1 MAEEKWYKIRIIS
14 EGNNGINSL
23 QEVAN
28 NIDADKLKFW
38 VQESEN
44 ISSEDFDL
52 EFQGTSL
59 NANLDAN
66 IAELGIVEGSQVVL
80 IMLNDDD
87 KKKFKEVRD
96 ARRQAWIQKMQKKQ
110 EEENAKKNDHDAPND
125 DDQ

>member
-28 NIDADKLKFW
+28 NIDADRLKFW

-44 ISSEDFDL
+44 ISSADFDL

-66 IAELGIVEGSQVVL
+66 IAELGIVEGSQVIL

-87 KKKFKEVRD
+87 KKKFKEVCD
-96 ARRQAWIQKMQKKQ
+96 TRRQAWIQKMQKKE
-110 EEENAKKNDHDAPND
+110 EEENAKKNDDDAPND
-125 DDQ
+125 DDE

>member
-66 IAELGIVEGSQVVL
+66 IAELGILEGSQVIL

-110 EEENAKKNDHDAPND
+110 EEEQSKKNDDDAPND
-125 DDQ
+125 DDE